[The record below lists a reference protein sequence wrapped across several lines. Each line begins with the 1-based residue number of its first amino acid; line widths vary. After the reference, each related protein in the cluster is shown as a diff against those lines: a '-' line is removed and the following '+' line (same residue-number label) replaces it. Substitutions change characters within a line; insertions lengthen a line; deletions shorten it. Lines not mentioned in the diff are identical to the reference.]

1 MSDGNGRTYR
11 GEAGN
16 ADQESFVKEGGSA
29 DSVDT
34 SSHRFKLLLPS
45 GMWASFLLEF
55 ADGAPPP
62 ANIIYQPGYTCKQF
76 FMAHTLEEKKKLLN
90 RVRRIRGQVEAI
102 DRALEQEMECSDIL
116 HNISACRGAMDA
128 LMAEVIEGHIRFHIL
143 DPDVTPTDEQAQ
155 AADDLIHA
163 LRAYLK

>member
-1 MSDGNGRTYR
+1 MTEARLTRDRALRRTAADYCCRQTSR
-11 GEAGN
+11 GLLSPGIFASGKLPPLIRVYPAGY
-16 ADQESFVKEGGSA
+16 
-29 DSVDT
+29 
-34 SSHRFKLLLPS
+34 P
-45 GMWASFLLEF
+45 
-55 ADGAPPP
+55 
-62 ANIIYQPGYTCKQF
+62 CKDLICF

-102 DRALEQEMECSDIL
+102 ERALDQEAECSDVL

-128 LMAEVIEGHIRFHIL
+128 LMAEVIEGHIRFHVL
-143 DPDVTPTDEQAQ
+143 DPKTDPTDEQAQ

>member
-1 MSDGNGRTYR
+1 MALSAFEQASGELRETRRLYR
-11 GEAGN
+11 LKTTA
-16 ADQESFVKEGGSA
+16 AVSHEGLLS
-29 DSVDT
+29 T
-34 SSHRFKLLLPS
+34 HR
-45 GMWASFLLEF
+45 
-55 ADGAPPP
+55 
-62 ANIIYQPGYTCKQF
+62 IYQAGYTCKGLKWF

-102 DRALEQEMECSDIL
+102 DRALEQEAECSDVL

-143 DPDVTPTDEQAQ
+143 DPGVTPSDEQAQ